1 MGDGVSFLYSTV
13 ERMHGEGQVGG
24 RVGGHDTVVNFH
36 YITIHMIMTNLGVT
50 LRHSSQSFG
59 MDEA

>member
-50 LRHSSQSFG
+50 L
-59 MDEA
+59 

>member
-13 ERMHGEGQVGG
+13 GRMHGEGQVSR
-24 RVGGHDTVVNFH
+24 RVGVLDTVANFH

-50 LRHSSQSFG
+50 LQHSSQSFG